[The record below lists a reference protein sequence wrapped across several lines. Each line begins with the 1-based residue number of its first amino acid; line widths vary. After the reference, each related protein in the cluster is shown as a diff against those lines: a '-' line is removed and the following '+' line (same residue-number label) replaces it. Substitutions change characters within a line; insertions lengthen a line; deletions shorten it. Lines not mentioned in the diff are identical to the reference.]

1 MEFFYNTIRGFF
13 FQLDSVVFGL
23 IDDVYTLLLQITRTS
38 IFSSDVISEFS
49 SRIFAIAGIF
59 MLFKVTISLINYII
73 NPDDFSDKN
82 KGFSNIAK
90 RIVISLALLVLV
102 PYIFREAYTLQAI
115 ILEEN
120 TLMHL
125 VFGNSAAGTVPN
137 DNYVETAGDDIQFTL
152 MSAFLQ
158 PNYSEFYFDDDYD
171 FSPCEQVYDIAENGI
186 IKSRGD
192 SKFIKALN
200 PECFGN
206 YQESSDTYDCSTD
219 FCQAFEDD
227 EDSVDLFQTY
237 AQALAQKNYSLL
249 MRKDLIL
256 VSVEDKYVIDY
267 RMFISTAVGI
277 VVIYLFILFCIDI
290 AVRSVKLGF
299 LEMISPVPILSYI
312 DPKSGD
318 KGMFKKWIEYCWKTY
333 LSLFLRLFALYLGV
347 YAITIMGGYTD
358 FITGEVIQGNWLLNV
373 FMIVG
378 VLIFVR
384 QLPKI
389 LDDALG
395 LKVSG
400 DGKFQLNPFKKF
412 ADEAFL
418 GKQIF
423 GAAGAGA
430 AGVAAFG
437 SNAITGFTNNR
448 GLGRLRAISSAFAG
462 GLSATGRG
470 LVGAAKGEKMG
481 KNFSNSYGAAM
492 KAKQSR
498 QDRIDDGVSWGEMM
512 VSKAQQTMGVH
523 TKGEAVKA
531 ATDTAKK
538 IQDTYKAM
546 QNAAVGNDKQT
557 FNASAYGS
565 KYAKYGSFD
574 GIKGLEKYLDEVK
587 KTTINRSD
595 FASEADYLS
604 AVSEQQQRIADLEDI
619 KDTRLNRLAAGT
631 EHTQDSYTDRAITE
645 AYATMQSLVKDLNS
659 ATSAFDP
666 GIGKVSASAD
676 AKTINGSTKGVSAQI
691 SGSTAANRATTVD
704 NYAQRKGQ
712 K

>member
-1 MEFFYNTIRGFF
+1 
-13 FQLDSVVFGL
+13 
-23 IDDVYTLLLQITRTS
+23 
-38 IFSSDVISEFS
+38 
-49 SRIFAIAGIF
+49 
-59 MLFKVTISLINYII
+59 
-73 NPDDFSDKN
+73 
-82 KGFSNIAK
+82 
-90 RIVISLALLVLV
+90 
-102 PYIFREAYTLQAI
+102 
-115 ILEEN
+115 
-120 TLMHL
+120 MHL

-171 FSPCEQVYDIAENGI
+171 FSPCEQVYDIADNGI

-378 VLIFVR
+378 VLLFVR

-400 DGKFQLNPFKKF
+400 DGKFQLNPFKRL
-412 ADEAFL
+412 EEIG
-418 GKQIF
+418 GKPLATAGRRIV
-423 GAAGAGA
+423 GTAAA
-430 AGVAAFG
+430 VP
-437 SNAITGFTNNR
+437 
-448 GLGRLRAISSAFAG
+448 
-462 GLSATGRG
+462 
-470 LVGAAKGEKMG
+470 LVGAASFVSGHGLRGMGKALKGGLIRGDKFG
-481 KNFSNSYGAAM
+481 KNFSNSYAEARAAH
-492 KAKQSR
+492 KRADER
-498 QDRIDDGVSWGEMM
+498 RADGVSAFDVM
-512 VSKAQQTMGVH
+512 VDKAYNATHGQTRDEQVKNITGGLKAIQDDYASYEKTSAGVDAIA
-523 TKGEAVKA
+523 KDFDKRRKA
-531 ATDTAKK
+531 AEAAGDYAESRRWNEAFDQRVKEIAQGNGHIVKSLDASFNAESFVNASGSYNMTDATSHATSEE
-538 IQDTYKAM
+538 D
-546 QNAAVGNDKQT
+546 NAALANIGAHMDALVKEMNDKGASVAGYQT
-557 FNASAYGS
+557 ITGSTSTNIKGVKNSALGSQQSIETNAKNR
-565 KYAKYGSFD
+565 KYADVAKYSG
-574 GIKGLEKYLDEVK
+574 GK
-587 KTTINRSD
+587 K
-595 FASEADYLS
+595 
-604 AVSEQQQRIADLEDI
+604 
-619 KDTRLNRLAAGT
+619 K
-631 EHTQDSYTDRAITE
+631 
-645 AYATMQSLVKDLNS
+645 
-659 ATSAFDP
+659 
-666 GIGKVSASAD
+666 
-676 AKTINGSTKGVSAQI
+676 
-691 SGSTAANRATTVD
+691 
-704 NYAQRKGQ
+704 
-712 K
+712 